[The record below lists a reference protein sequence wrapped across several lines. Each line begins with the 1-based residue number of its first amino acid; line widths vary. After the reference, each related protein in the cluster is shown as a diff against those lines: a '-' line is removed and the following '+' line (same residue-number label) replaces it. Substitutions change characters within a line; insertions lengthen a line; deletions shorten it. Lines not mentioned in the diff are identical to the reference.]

1 MTSFDLTVVV
11 MAYNEAATLATTCEE
26 LSEAIARVKCSHELL
41 IIDDGSTDG
50 TSEIA
55 EKLSRT
61 MPGARVVHHMPNR
74 GLGGVYRTGFEEAK
88 GEFLTFFPADGQFP
102 ASIIEDF
109 YPRVQHLDLVLG
121 YLPQRPRGG
130 LGIILSAVERLLY
143 HVLLGPMPRFQGIMM
158 IRRQLLTETPLAST
172 GRGWAVVMEF
182 VLKAARSG
190 ARIESVPTS
199 VRPRTHGE
207 SKVNNWR
214 TIVANLR
221 QLLTLRRHLRE
232 GDAVRRS
239 TSWSPRT

>member
-1 MTSFDLTVVV
+1 MTSIDLTVVV
-11 MAYNEAATLATTCEE
+11 MAYNEAATLAATCDE

-41 IIDDGSTDG
+41 IVDDGSTDG
-50 TSEIA
+50 TSDIA
-55 EKLSRT
+55 DQWSRSA
-61 MPGARVVHHMPNR
+61 PGARVVHHKPNR
-74 GLGGVYRTGFEEAK
+74 GLGGVYRTGFEEAR

-130 LGIILSAVERLLY
+130 LGKLLSAVERTLY

-158 IRRQLLTETPLAST
+158 IRRQLLRDIPLAST

-190 ARIESVPTS
+190 ARIESVPTT

-214 TIVANLR
+214 TIAANLR
-221 QLLTLRRHLRE
+221 QLFTLRRHLR
-232 GDAVRRS
+232 DARVVR
-239 TSWSPRT
+239 